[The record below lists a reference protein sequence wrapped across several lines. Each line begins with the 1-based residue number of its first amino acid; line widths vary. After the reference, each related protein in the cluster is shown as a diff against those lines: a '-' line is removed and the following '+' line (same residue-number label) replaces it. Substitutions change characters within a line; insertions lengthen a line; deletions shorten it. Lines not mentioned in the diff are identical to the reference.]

1 MYFMKKVIILGSTG
15 SIGTQT
21 LDVIKN
27 FRENFEIVGLTAYN
41 NVELLSKQIREFN
54 PKVVAVKDEDK
65 ANQLRENLKKNVEI
79 LTGSKGLQE
88 IVKYDADLVVV
99 AVEGIAGL
107 IPTVTAIQRGK
118 DIALANKE
126 VLVTAGQ
133 IVMDLVKKK
142 DITLLP
148 VDSEHSAI
156 LQCLRGNDKKEVSR
170 LILTAS
176 GGPFRGKKKEDLRK
190 VTVNEAL
197 NHPNWKMGKKI
208 TIDSATLMNKG
219 FEVIEAKWLF
229 DISEDKIDVIVH
241 PQSII
246 HSMVEYI
253 DGSVIA
259 QLATADMRIPIQYAL
274 NYPTRNYIN
283 GINFLDFSIT
293 TQLTFEKPDLETF
306 RCLSLAYEA
315 LKIGGTMT
323 TVLNAADEIAV
334 SLFLNKKIEFLQIA
348 EIIEESMKEHNNIQ
362 NPTLDDIINVDKE
375 VKEKI
380 AKKYM
385 R

>member
-1 MYFMKKVIILGSTG
+1 MKKVIILGSTG

-229 DISEDKIDVIVH
+229 DISEDKIDVVVH

-253 DGSVIA
+253 DGSIIA

-274 NYPTRNYIN
+274 NYPTRNYIKEVK
-283 GINFLDFSIT
+283 FLDFSVI

-380 AKKYM
+380 AKRYM

>member
-1 MYFMKKVIILGSTG
+1 MKKVIILGSTG

-21 LDVIKN
+21 LNVIKN
-27 FRENFEIVGLTAYN
+27 FRENFEVVGLTAYN

-133 IVMDLVKKK
+133 IVMDLAKKK
-142 DITLLP
+142 GIRLLP
-148 VDSEHSAI
+148 IDSEHSAI
-156 LQCLRGNDKKEVSR
+156 LQCLKGNDRKEISR

-176 GGPFRGKKKEDLRK
+176 GGPFRGKKKEVLKK
-190 VTVNEAL
+190 VTVEQAL

-229 DISEDKIDVIVH
+229 DISEDKIDVVVH

-274 NYPTRNYIN
+274 NYPTRNYIKEVK
-283 GINFLDFSIT
+283 FLDFSVI

>member
-1 MYFMKKVIILGSTG
+1 MKKIIILGSTG

-21 LDVIKN
+21 LEVIKN
-27 FRENFEIVGLTAYN
+27 FKENFEIVGLTAYN
-41 NVELLSKQIREFN
+41 NIELLSKQIKEFN

-65 ANQLRENLKKNVEI
+65 ANQLRENLNKNVEI

-107 IPTVTAIQRGK
+107 IPTVTAIQMGK

-142 DITLLP
+142 DISLLP

-156 LQCLRGNDKKEVSR
+156 LQCLRGNDTKQVSR

-283 GINFLDFSIT
+283 GINFLDFSLT

-306 RCLSLAYEA
+306 KCLSLAYEA

>member
-1 MYFMKKVIILGSTG
+1 MKKVIILGSTG

-88 IVKYDADLVVV
+88 IVKYDADLVVI

-107 IPTVTAIQRGK
+107 VPTVTAIQRGK

-176 GGPFRGKKKEDLRK
+176 GGPFRGKKKEDLKK

-306 RCLSLAYEA
+306 KCLSLAYEA

>member
-1 MYFMKKVIILGSTG
+1 M
-15 SIGTQT
+15 
-21 LDVIKN
+21 
-27 FRENFEIVGLTAYN
+27 
-41 NVELLSKQIREFN
+41 
-54 PKVVAVKDEDK
+54 AVKDEDK
-65 ANQLRENLKKNVEI
+65 ANQLREKLEENIEI

-88 IVKYDADLVVV
+88 IVKYDADLVVI

-107 IPTVTAIQRGK
+107 LPTITAIQTGK

-133 IVMDLVKKK
+133 IVMDLAKKK
-142 DITLLP
+142 GIRLLP
-148 VDSEHSAI
+148 IDSEHSAI
-156 LQCLRGNDKKEVSR
+156 LQCLKGNDRKEISR

-176 GGPFRGKKKEDLRK
+176 GGPFRGKKKEALKK
-190 VTVNEAL
+190 VTVEQAL

-229 DISEDKIDVIVH
+229 DISEDKIDVVVH

-253 DGSVIA
+253 DGSIIA

-274 NYPTRNYIN
+274 NYPTRNYIKEVK
-283 GINFLDFSIT
+283 FLDFSVI

-380 AKKYM
+380 AKRYM

>member
-1 MYFMKKVIILGSTG
+1 MKKVIILGSTG

-21 LDVIKN
+21 LNVIKN

-65 ANQLRENLKKNVEI
+65 ANQLREKLEENIEI

-88 IVKYDADLVVV
+88 IVKYEADLVVI

-107 IPTVTAIQRGK
+107 LPTITAIQTGK

-133 IVMDLVKKK
+133 IVMDLAKKK
-142 DITLLP
+142 GIRLLP
-148 VDSEHSAI
+148 IDSEHSAI
-156 LQCLRGNDKKEVSR
+156 LQCLKGNDRKEISR

-176 GGPFRGKKKEDLRK
+176 GGPFRGKKKEALKK
-190 VTVNEAL
+190 VTVEQAL

-208 TIDSATLMNKG
+208 TVDSATLMNKG

-229 DISEDKIDVIVH
+229 DISEDKIDVVVH

-253 DGSVIA
+253 DGSIIA

-274 NYPTRNYIN
+274 NYPTRNYIKEVK
-283 GINFLDFSIT
+283 FLDFSVI

-380 AKKYM
+380 AKRYM

>member
-1 MYFMKKVIILGSTG
+1 MKKVIILGSTG

-259 QLATADMRIPIQYAL
+259 QLAAADMRIPIQYAL

-283 GINFLDFSIT
+283 GINFLDFSLT

-348 EIIEESMKEHNNIQ
+348 EIIDESMKEHNNIQ

>member
-1 MYFMKKVIILGSTG
+1 MKKVIILGSTG
-15 SIGTQT
+15 SVGTQT
-21 LDVIKN
+21 LDVIRN
-27 FRENFEIVGLTAYN
+27 FRKNFEIVGLTAYN
-41 NVELLSKQIREFN
+41 NIELLSKQIKEFN
-54 PKVVAVKDEDK
+54 PKVVVVKDEDK

-107 IPTVTAIQRGK
+107 IPTVTAIQMGK

-142 DITLLP
+142 DISLLP

-156 LQCLRGNDKKEVSR
+156 LQCLRGNDKKQVSR

-283 GINFLDFSIT
+283 GINFLDFSVT

-348 EIIEESMKEHNNIQ
+348 EIIEESMKKHNNIQ

>member
-1 MYFMKKVIILGSTG
+1 MKKVIILGSTG

-21 LDVIKN
+21 LNVIKN
-27 FRENFEIVGLTAYN
+27 FRENFEVVGLTAYN

-54 PKVVAVKDEDK
+54 PRVVAVKDEDK
-65 ANQLRENLKKNVEI
+65 ANQLREKLEENIEI

-88 IVKYDADLVVV
+88 IVKYDADLVVI

-107 IPTVTAIQRGK
+107 LPTITAIQTGK

-133 IVMDLVKKK
+133 IVMDLAKKK
-142 DITLLP
+142 GIRLLP
-148 VDSEHSAI
+148 IDSEHSAI
-156 LQCLRGNDKKEVSR
+156 LQCLKGNDRKEISR

-176 GGPFRGKKKEDLRK
+176 GGPFRGKKKEALKK
-190 VTVNEAL
+190 VTVEQAL

-208 TIDSATLMNKG
+208 TVDSATLMNKG

-229 DISEDKIDVIVH
+229 DISEDKIDVVVH

-253 DGSVIA
+253 DGSIIA

-274 NYPTRNYIN
+274 NYPTRNYIKEVK
-283 GINFLDFSIT
+283 FLDFSVI

-380 AKKYM
+380 AKRYM

>member
-1 MYFMKKVIILGSTG
+1 MKKVIILGSTG

-21 LDVIKN
+21 LNVIKN
-27 FRENFEIVGLTAYN
+27 FRENFEVVGLTAYN

-54 PKVVAVKDEDK
+54 PRVVAVKDEDK
-65 ANQLRENLKKNVEI
+65 ANQLREKLEENIEI

-88 IVKYDADLVVV
+88 IVKYDADLVVI

-107 IPTVTAIQRGK
+107 FPTITAIQTGK

-133 IVMDLVKKK
+133 IVMDLAKKK
-142 DITLLP
+142 GIRLLP
-148 VDSEHSAI
+148 IDSEHSAI
-156 LQCLRGNDKKEVSR
+156 LQCLKGNDRKEISR

-176 GGPFRGKKKEDLRK
+176 GGPFRGKKKEALKK
-190 VTVNEAL
+190 VTVEQAL

-208 TIDSATLMNKG
+208 TVDSATLMNKG

-229 DISEDKIDVIVH
+229 DISEDKIDVVVH

-253 DGSVIA
+253 DGSIIA

-274 NYPTRNYIN
+274 NYPTRNYIKEVK
-283 GINFLDFSIT
+283 FLDFSVI

-380 AKKYM
+380 AKRYM

>member
-1 MYFMKKVIILGSTG
+1 MKKVIILGSTG

-133 IVMDLVKKK
+133 IVMDLAKKK
-142 DITLLP
+142 GIRLLP
-148 VDSEHSAI
+148 IDSEHSAI
-156 LQCLRGNDKKEVSR
+156 LQCLKGNDRKEISR

-176 GGPFRGKKKEDLRK
+176 GGPFRGKKKEVLKK
-190 VTVNEAL
+190 VTVEQAL

-229 DISEDKIDVIVH
+229 DISEDKIDVVVH

-253 DGSVIA
+253 DGSIIA

-274 NYPTRNYIN
+274 NYPTRNYIKEVK
-283 GINFLDFSIT
+283 FLDFSVI

>member
-1 MYFMKKVIILGSTG
+1 MKKVIILGSTG

-107 IPTVTAIQRGK
+107 LPTITAIQTGK

-142 DITLLP
+142 DISLLP

-208 TIDSATLMNKG
+208 TVDSATLMNKG

-229 DISEDKIDVIVH
+229 DISEDKIDVVVH

-253 DGSVIA
+253 DGSIIA

-274 NYPTRNYIN
+274 NYPTRNYIKEVK
-283 GINFLDFSIT
+283 FLDFSVI

-380 AKKYM
+380 AKRYM

>member
-1 MYFMKKVIILGSTG
+1 MKKVIILGSTG

-27 FRENFEIVGLTAYN
+27 FKENFEIVGLTAYN

-65 ANQLRENLKKNVEI
+65 ANQLREKLEENVEI

-133 IVMDLVKKK
+133 IVMDLAKKK
-142 DITLLP
+142 GIRLLP
-148 VDSEHSAI
+148 IDSEHSAI
-156 LQCLRGNDKKEVSR
+156 LQCLKGNDRKEISR

-176 GGPFRGKKKEDLRK
+176 GGPFRGKKKEVLKK
-190 VTVNEAL
+190 VTVEQAL

-229 DISEDKIDVIVH
+229 DISEDKIDVVVH

-253 DGSVIA
+253 DGSIIA

-274 NYPTRNYIN
+274 NYPTRNYIKEVK
-283 GINFLDFSIT
+283 FLDFSVI

>member
-1 MYFMKKVIILGSTG
+1 MKKVIILGSTG

-54 PKVVAVKDEDK
+54 PRVVAVKDEDK
-65 ANQLRENLKKNVEI
+65 ANQLREKLEENIEI

-88 IVKYDADLVVV
+88 IVKYDADLVVI

-107 IPTVTAIQRGK
+107 LPTITAIQTGK

-133 IVMDLVKKK
+133 IVMDLAKKK
-142 DITLLP
+142 GIRLLP
-148 VDSEHSAI
+148 IDSEHSAI
-156 LQCLRGNDKKEVSR
+156 LQCLKGNDRKEISR

-176 GGPFRGKKKEDLRK
+176 GGPFRGKKKEALKK
-190 VTVNEAL
+190 VTVEQAL

-229 DISEDKIDVIVH
+229 DISEDKIDVVVH

-253 DGSVIA
+253 DGSIIA

-274 NYPTRNYIN
+274 NYPTRNYIKEVK
-283 GINFLDFSIT
+283 FLDFSVI

-380 AKKYM
+380 AKRYM

>member
-1 MYFMKKVIILGSTG
+1 MKKVIILGSTG

-283 GINFLDFSIT
+283 GINFLDFSLT